1 VEEMKKKIL
10 HTEKKTP
17 ETEIDSR
24 GLELIGIFVF
34 KINSIEDIYPLSLIS
49 MRCVS

>member
-10 HTEKKTP
+10 NKKRKSKTP

-24 GLELIGIFVF
+24 GLELIDIFDF
-34 KINSIEDIYPLSLIS
+34 SI
-49 MRCVS
+49 V